1 MMRNPVAI
9 KFSDDERAE
18 ITAKAEADG
27 LAFGT
32 WLRVLGLAV
41 ARGKIAIPQT
51 FTLVL
56 DGQSRSQD
64 EAKVKVEKTV
74 KSRSEQKP
82 RSKKERKPGS
92 KQKSR

>member
-41 ARGKIAIPQT
+41 ARGKIAVSQT
-51 FTLVL
+51 FMLVL

-64 EAKVKVEKTV
+64 EVKVEKTV
-74 KSRSEQKP
+74 KSRSRSEQKS
-82 RSKKERKPGS
+82 RS
-92 KQKSR
+92 KQKSRSRS